1 MTINLIQR
9 LSEEVLMGDQRQG
22 KNIKNEYP

>member
-9 LSEEVLMGDQRQG
+9 LSEGVLIGYQKQG

>member
-9 LSEEVLMGDQRQG
+9 LSEEVLMRDQEHG